1 MSDTVD
7 ILSDPIKWLTTKG
20 LKEILSVF
28 LSLEVSFSENF
39 KTFFK
44 SFLQTEF
51 KTFSFNKLQRV
62 KILLFIFQSIISIIS
77 IPIYILRI
85 IMSLFLAG
93 EILDVILYILVLL
106 SYIAALLPTA
116 FILYKSVN
124 TLINILISLTL
135 KIIL

>member
-1 MSDTVD
+1 MDTTE
-7 ILSDPIKWLTTKG
+7 ILSDPVKWLTTKG
-20 LKEILSVF
+20 LKEILNIF
-28 LSLEVSFSENF
+28 LSIEVSFSEKF

-51 KTFSFNKLQRV
+51 KTISFNKLQRV
-62 KILLFIFQSIISIIS
+62 KVILFIFQSIISIIS

-124 TLINILISLTL
+124 TLINILINLTL

>member
-1 MSDTVD
+1 MDSAE
-7 ILSDPIKWLTTKG
+7 ILSDPVKWLTSKG
-20 LKEILSVF
+20 LKEILNIF
-28 LSLEVSFSENF
+28 LSLEISFSEKF

-77 IPIYILRI
+77 IPIYILRLL
-85 IMSLFLAG
+85 MSLFLAG
-93 EILDVILYILVLL
+93 EILDVILYILLLL

-124 TLINILISLTL
+124 TLINIMINLTL

>member
-1 MSDTVD
+1 MDTSQ
-7 ILSDPIKWLTTKG
+7 ILTDPVKYFTETA
-20 LKEILSVF
+20 LKELLNIF
-28 LSLEVSFSENF
+28 LSIEVSFSENF

-51 KTFSFNKLQRV
+51 KTISFNKLQRV
-62 KILLFIFQSIISIIS
+62 KVILFIFQSIISIIS

-106 SYIAALLPTA
+106 SYITALLPTA
-116 FILYKSVN
+116 FILYKSIN
-124 TLINILISLTL
+124 TLLNILITLTL
-135 KIIL
+135 KIIF

>member
-1 MSDTVD
+1 MDSAE
-7 ILSDPIKWLTTKG
+7 ILSDPIKWLTSKG
-20 LKEILSVF
+20 LKEILNIF
-28 LSLEVSFSENF
+28 LSIEVSFSENF
-39 KTFFK
+39 KSFLK

-62 KILLFIFQSIISIIS
+62 KVILFIFKSIISIIS

-93 EILDVILYILVLL
+93 EILDVILYIIVLL

-116 FILYKSVN
+116 CILYKSVN
-124 TLINILISLTL
+124 TLINILINLTL

>member
-1 MSDTVD
+1 MDTQ
-7 ILSDPIKWLTTKG
+7 ILSDPVKYFTETA
-20 LKEILSVF
+20 LKELLEIF
-28 LSLEVSFSENF
+28 LSLEISFSQKF

-51 KTFSFNKLQRV
+51 KNIDLQKLQRV

-85 IMSLFLAG
+85 LMSLFLAG
-93 EILDVILYILVLL
+93 EILDVILYILLLL
-106 SYIAALLPTA
+106 SYITAMLPTA
-116 FILYKSVN
+116 FILYKSIN
-124 TLINILISLTL
+124 TLLNILITLTL

>member
-1 MSDTVD
+1 MDTQ
-7 ILSDPIKWLTTKG
+7 ILSDPVKYFTETA
-20 LKEILSVF
+20 LKELLEIF
-28 LSLEVSFSENF
+28 LSLEISFSQKF

-51 KTFSFNKLQRV
+51 KNIDLQKLQRV

-85 IMSLFLAG
+85 LMSLFLAG
-93 EILDVILYILVLL
+93 EILDVILYILLLL

-124 TLINILISLTL
+124 TLINILFSLTL